1 MANTFTRGRIPTQGV
16 DFLLTLNKQ
25 GVNQTTAQKLYLQK
39 FGKTYTI
46 DTIAKYVDNNQ
57 TATAS
62 IGELSVSQ
70 KGILVTDENENT
82 VMIPS
87 TSVTV
92 EDVVAISNLLINH
105 LEDRLEESK
114 VIQEKAEG
122 QLSRLKHLIN
132 EL

>member
-1 MANTFTRGRIPTQGV
+1 MTNTFTRGRIPTQGV

-46 DTIAKYVDNNQ
+46 DTIAKYVDNSQ
-57 TATAS
+57 TETAS

-70 KGILVTDENENT
+70 KGINVTDQNNNT
-82 VMIPS
+82 VMIPA

-105 LEDRLEESK
+105 LENRLEESK
-114 VIQEKAEG
+114 TIQEKAEG

>member
-1 MANTFTRGRIPTQGV
+1 MTNTFTRGRIPTQGV

>member
-1 MANTFTRGRIPTQGV
+1 MTNTFTRGRIPTQGV

-57 TATAS
+57 TATA
-62 IGELSVSQ
+62 GVGKLSVSQ
-70 KGILVTDENENT
+70 KGIRVTDQNDNT
-82 VMIPS
+82 LMIPS
-87 TSVTV
+87 KSITV

-105 LEDRLEESK
+105 LEDRLQESK
-114 VIQEKAEG
+114 AIQEKAEG
-122 QLSRLKHLIN
+122 QLSRLKHLID